1 MSSSDMR
8 IIKDAKISR
17 DPVVIAMHQFEKL
30 DAPEIFPEE
39 TMSAESTDELAAIL
53 ESSSDFKGSHYSPIS
68 KKAAASAENILQ
80 EARAHA
86 EKLLAD
92 ASKEVAR
99 LKVLAAE
106 EAEELKFRAAEDG
119 KQQGMTE
126 AKNQM
131 LEQLQKTTERCNALL
146 EAATSEARQI
156 VLAADTQ
163 IVELV
168 LAITRKIIYDELEE
182 RPEVILGIVRA
193 ALERVRDQNHI
204 NIHVSL
210 DDYESILQ
218 ARNELQSIVGSEQTL
233 TVTADTVLTRGGCM
247 IETSFGTVEAGVD
260 TQLDSIRR
268 ALQGIR
274 A

>member
-8 IIKDAKISR
+8 IIKDAKMSR

-30 DAPEIFPEE
+30 DDTENFTED
-39 TMSAESTDELAAIL
+39 TMGAARDDELAAIV
-53 ESSSDFKGSHYSPIS
+53 ENSADFKGSHYPPIS
-68 KKAAASAENILQ
+68 KNAAVSAENILQ
-80 EARAHA
+80 EARDQA
-86 EKLLAD
+86 EKMLAD
-92 ASKEVAR
+92 ASEEVAR
-99 LKVLAAE
+99 IKILIGE
-106 EAEELKFRAAEDG
+106 EAEELKLRAAEDG
-119 KQQGMTE
+119 KQQGVAE
-126 AKNQM
+126 ANNQM

-156 VLAADTQ
+156 VLAADNQ
-163 IVELV
+163 IIELV
-168 LAITRKIIYDELEE
+168 LAITRKIIYDELED
-182 RPEVILGIVRA
+182 RPEVILGIVRT

-233 TVTADTVLTRGGCM
+233 IVTADTVLTRGGCM

-268 ALQGIR
+268 ALQGIQ

>member
-30 DAPEIFPEE
+30 DAPEFLPEE
-39 TMSAESTDELAAIL
+39 TTGAGSADELTAIL
-53 ESSSDFKGSHYSPIS
+53 ESSADFKSAISPSLS
-68 KKAAASAENILQ
+68 KNVAVSAENILQ
-80 EARAHA
+80 EARAQA

-92 ASKEVAR
+92 ASQEVTR
-99 LKVLAAE
+99 MKVLIAE
-106 EAEELKFRAAEDG
+106 EAEKLKIRATEDG
-119 KQQGMTE
+119 KQQGVAE
-126 AKNQM
+126 AKHQM

-156 VLAADTQ
+156 VLGSDNQ

-168 LAITRKIIYDELEE
+168 LAISRKIIYDELEE

-218 ARNELQSIVGSEQTL
+218 ARNELQGIVGSEQIL
-233 TVTADTVLTRGGCM
+233 TITADTVLTRGGCM

-268 ALQGIR
+268 ALHGIR
-274 A
+274 G

>member
-30 DAPEIFPEE
+30 DAPEIFSEE
-39 TMSAESTDELAAIL
+39 TMSAENTDELAAIL
-53 ESSSDFKGSHYSPIS
+53 ENSADFKGSHYPPIS
-68 KKAAASAENILQ
+68 KNAAAAENILQ

-86 EKLLAD
+86 EKIMAD
-92 ASKEVAR
+92 ASKEVAQM
-99 LKVLAAE
+99 KALAAE

-119 KQQGMTE
+119 KQQGMSE

-146 EAATSEARQI
+146 EAATSEARKI
-156 VLAADTQ
+156 VLGADNQ

-193 ALERVRDQNHI
+193 ALERVSDQNHI

-218 ARNELQSIVGSEQTL
+218 ARNELQSIVGSEQIL

>member
-8 IIKDAKISR
+8 IIKDAKMSR

-30 DAPEIFPEE
+30 DAPECFPEE
-39 TMSAESTDELAAIL
+39 TINVESTDELAAIL
-53 ESSSDFKGSHYSPIS
+53 ENSADFKGAHYPPIS
-68 KKAAASAENILQ
+68 KNAAVSVENILQ
-80 EARAHA
+80 EARTHA

-92 ASKEVAR
+92 ASKEVER
-99 LKVLAAE
+99 MKVLAAE
-106 EAEELKFRAAEDG
+106 EAEEVKFRAVEDG
-119 KQQGMTE
+119 KLQGVAE

-131 LEQLQKTTERCNALL
+131 LEQLQNTTKRCNALL
-146 EAATSEARQI
+146 EAATAEARQI
-156 VLAADTQ
+156 VLGADTQ

-233 TVTADTVLTRGGCM
+233 MVTADTVLTRGGCM

>member
-1 MSSSDMR
+1 M
-8 IIKDAKISR
+8 
-17 DPVVIAMHQFEKL
+17 
-30 DAPEIFPEE
+30 
-39 TMSAESTDELAAIL
+39 
-53 ESSSDFKGSHYSPIS
+53 
-68 KKAAASAENILQ
+68 
-80 EARAHA
+80 
-86 EKLLAD
+86 
-92 ASKEVAR
+92 
-99 LKVLAAE
+99 
-106 EAEELKFRAAEDG
+106 
-119 KQQGMTE
+119 
-126 AKNQM
+126 
-131 LEQLQKTTERCNALL
+131 
-146 EAATSEARQI
+146 
-156 VLAADTQ
+156 
-163 IVELV
+163 V

>member
-30 DAPEIFPEE
+30 DAAEFSPED
-39 TMSAESTDELAAIL
+39 TMGAESADELTAIL
-53 ESSSDFKGSHYSPIS
+53 ENSADFKGSPYPSIS
-68 KKAAASAENILQ
+68 KSAAVSAENILQ
-80 EARAHA
+80 EARARA

-92 ASKEVAR
+92 ASQEVTR
-99 LKVLAAE
+99 MNVLSAE
-106 EAEELKFRAAEDG
+106 EAEKLKLRAAEEG
-119 KQQGMTE
+119 KQQGVAD
-126 AKNQM
+126 AKQQM
-131 LEQLQKTTERCNALL
+131 VEQLQKTTERCNALL

-156 VLAADTQ
+156 VLGADNQ